1 MAPGLLLG
9 KWGLN
14 VHQTNTDVEQ
24 AREILRYFMQ
34 HPQASDDLEGIAR
47 WRLLQQ
53 HVTRQV
59 EEVRLALELL
69 VQMDL
74 LHQHV
79 NPAIGKRYSLNPER
93 VDESRKFADPTNGE
107 TN

>member
-1 MAPGLLLG
+1 MQ
-9 KWGLN
+9 
-14 VHQTNTDVEQ
+14 QTNTDVEQ

-59 EEVRLALELL
+59 EEVHRALELL
-69 VQMDL
+69 VRLDL
-74 LHQHV
+74 LQHYEI
-79 NPAIGKRYSLNPER
+79 PACGTRYCLNPQKLSESER
-93 VDESRKFADPTNGE
+93 FAQNG
-107 TN
+107 NGNGNGRVRIS